1 MIGMFCLSTFSYTS
15 TRVIKQDFNSSA
27 LYPCPLS
34 PVMASFISFP
44 LFWLY
49 CSVFLVW
56 VHEMHQ
62 SPWPAST
69 GQSFTPSSSSFSSL
83 LGVPMPRLPF
93 LCCDIFTSEHVSCVL
108 ALITD
113 HKKNFRYL
121 GSLFTFTLLREG
133 LRDVYVGDREIC
145 CEMDTEP

>member
-1 MIGMFCLSTFSYTS
+1 M
-15 TRVIKQDFNSSA
+15 
-27 LYPCPLS
+27 
-34 PVMASFISFP
+34 
-44 LFWLY
+44 
-49 CSVFLVW
+49 VFLVW

-83 LGVPMPRLPF
+83 LGAPMPRLPF
-93 LCCDIFTSEHVSCVL
+93 LSCDIFTSEHVSCVL

-121 GSLFTFTLLREG
+121 GSLFTFTLLKEG
-133 LRDVYVGDREIC
+133 LRDAYVGDREIC
-145 CEMDTEP
+145 CEMDAEPWEWNSIWRQENSNLRNFWQCLDMFWLVEHPDFTVCRLGSLLHQVLN